1 MGTEE
6 WDLLAGP
13 REQDEGAIGVRTGS
27 LWRQEA
33 KRGQLETSA
42 NWGRAFMID
51 RNPLSPHPSFWQR
64 FSL

>member
-1 MGTEE
+1 MAPLVGDSMGTEE

-13 REQDEGAIGVRTGS
+13 REQDEEAIGVRTGS

-42 NWGRAFMID
+42 NWG
-51 RNPLSPHPSFWQR
+51 SQ
-64 FSL
+64 

>member
-42 NWGRAFMID
+42 N
-51 RNPLSPHPSFWQR
+51 
-64 FSL
+64 